1 MGMTVLRHLLRHW
14 GHTLSAV
21 MAAGL
26 CAYFGFHLV
35 TGERGLIVLWDLR
48 TEETRLDAKFA
59 RLGAERKALAH
70 HVDLM
75 RPEHGDPDLIGERVR
90 SELGFAHKDD
100 LIIFR
105 KK

>member
-1 MGMTVLRHLLRHW
+1 MTVIRHLLRHW
-14 GHTLSAV
+14 GHSLSAFV
-21 MAAGL
+21 VAGL
-26 CAYFGFHLV
+26 CAYFGFHLI
-35 TGERGLIVLWDLR
+35 TGDRGVVVLWGLR
-48 TEETRLDAKFA
+48 QEEARLDHK
-59 RLGAERKALAH
+59 LTQVQAERKALAH

-90 SELGFAHKDD
+90 TELGFAHKDD